1 MLTNGETHNP
11 EPTHKHNHTSSLS
24 VGHQAKNELCSAR
37 GSCPALQKLSRVP
50 NLAYSVAE
58 ASASANAAGAAP
70 DRDSWAKALREQNMS
85 WPLPEDEDERMST
98 LRSLEL

>member
-1 MLTNGETHNP
+1 MG
-11 EPTHKHNHTSSLS
+11 
-24 VGHQAKNELCSAR
+24 AAA
-37 GSCPALQKLSRVP
+37 ALQKLSRVP

-58 ASASANAAGAAP
+58 ASEERRRAGAAP
-70 DRDSWAKALREQNMS
+70 DRDSWAKALRNQTMS

>member
-1 MLTNGETHNP
+1 MGALTRF
-11 EPTHKHNHTSSLS
+11 K
-24 VGHQAKNELCSAR
+24 
-37 GSCPALQKLSRVP
+37 SCHGVP